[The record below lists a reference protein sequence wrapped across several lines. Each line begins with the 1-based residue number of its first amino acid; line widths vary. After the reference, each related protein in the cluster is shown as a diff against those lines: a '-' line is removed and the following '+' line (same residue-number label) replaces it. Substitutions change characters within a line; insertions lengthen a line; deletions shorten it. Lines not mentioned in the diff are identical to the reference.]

1 MKAGV
6 LILAGCLVSIPPAAA
21 QADKEVVKVNGTPIR
36 QSEVMNRLWKRYGT
50 ETLEEMVDELLLRQ
64 DAQAKKVK
72 AAPDEVNKRLERV
85 RAQFPDPKILENQ
98 LEQAGSSMDKLKEDI
113 GDQLVREK
121 LIISRR
127 RLSVK
132 EGDLKKAFA
141 EHRQQLGTPP
151 GVHLRH
157 ILVKTES
164 EAKDLLGKI
173 KGGADFIHLA
183 REKFPA
189 PTGKINGG
197 DYGMVSKG
205 MLPPEIEEVAFAMKL
220 NEVRMLPSPNGFH
233 ILQTLEKR
241 AAAPA
246 EYEKVKKDLREMLLQ
261 QKIKQ
266 ALPEYVQELRRKAE
280 IQP

>member
-151 GVHLRH
+151 GVHLR
-157 ILVKTES
+157 S
-164 EAKDLLGKI
+164 E
-173 KGGADFIHLA
+173 
-183 REKFPA
+183 
-189 PTGKINGG
+189 
-197 DYGMVSKG
+197 
-205 MLPPEIEEVAFAMKL
+205 
-220 NEVRMLPSPNGFH
+220 
-233 ILQTLEKR
+233 
-241 AAAPA
+241 
-246 EYEKVKKDLREMLLQ
+246 
-261 QKIKQ
+261 
-266 ALPEYVQELRRKAE
+266 
-280 IQP
+280 

>member
-173 KGGADFIHLA
+173 KGGPGFIHLA